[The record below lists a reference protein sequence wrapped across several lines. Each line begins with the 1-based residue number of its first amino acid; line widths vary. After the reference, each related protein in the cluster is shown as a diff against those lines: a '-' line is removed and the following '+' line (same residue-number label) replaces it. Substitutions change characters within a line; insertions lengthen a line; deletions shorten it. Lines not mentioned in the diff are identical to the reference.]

1 MPAWVAWTPVR
12 RDPMATA
19 ALDDGERIRWAAFQ
33 LADDRARFATGRW
46 LLKRLVRGVTSAG
59 PVALDATCPTCGKQ
73 HGRPVSVE
81 HPGLR
86 LSLAHSGDRVVA
98 AVAETPIGVDVE
110 AIRPIDHVLLA
121 PRVLSPDERA
131 VYEELPAAAREAA
144 LLGWWVRKE
153 ALLKAIGR
161 GLAEPLTAVGLGGSA
176 APDEIRQWPFDG
188 RPWVRALDVGA
199 GHLAAVAGT
208 TADGGPPELTVIAAA
223 SPS

>member
-1 MPAWVAWTPVR
+1 MPVWVAWTPVR
-12 RDPMATA
+12 RDPTVTA

-33 LADDRARFATGRW
+33 PADDRARFATGRW
-46 LLKRLVRGVTSAG
+46 LLKRLIRDVTG
-59 PVALDATCPTCGKQ
+59 TGTVALDATCPTCGKQ

-81 HPGLR
+81 HPGLS

-110 AIRPIDHVLLA
+110 AIRPLDHVRLA

-131 VYEELPAAAREAA
+131 TYDELPAAAREAA
-144 LLGWWVRKE
+144 LLAWWVRKE

-161 GLAEPLTAVGLGGSA
+161 GLAEPLTAVGLAGPE
-176 APDEIRQWPFDG
+176 APHEVRQWPFDG
-188 RPWVRALDVGA
+188 VPWVRGLEVGA

-208 TADGGPPELTVIAAA
+208 TADGVAPEITVLAGV

>member
-1 MPAWVAWTPVR
+1 MPVWVAWTPVR
-12 RDPMATA
+12 RDPTVTA

-33 LADDRARFATGRW
+33 PADDRARFATGRW
-46 LLKRLVRGVTSAG
+46 LLKRLVRDVTG
-59 PVALDATCPTCGKQ
+59 TGRVALDATCPTCGKQ

-81 HPGLR
+81 HPGLS

-110 AIRPIDHVLLA
+110 AIRPLDHVRLA

-131 VYEELPAAAREAA
+131 TYDELPAAAREAA
-144 LLGWWVRKE
+144 LLAWWVRKE

-161 GLAEPLTAVGLGGSA
+161 GLVEPLTAVGLGGSE
-176 APDEIRQWPFDG
+176 APHEVRQWPFDG
-188 RPWVRALDVGA
+188 VPWVRGLEVGA

-208 TADGGPPELTVIAAA
+208 TADGVAPEITVLAGV